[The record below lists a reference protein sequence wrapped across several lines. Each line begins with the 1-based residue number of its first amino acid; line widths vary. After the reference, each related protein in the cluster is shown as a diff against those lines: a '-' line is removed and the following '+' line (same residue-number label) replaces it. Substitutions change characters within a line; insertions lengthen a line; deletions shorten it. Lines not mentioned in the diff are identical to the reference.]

1 MKLDRAARSTFLWE
15 FVAATMLAMRYFFAP
30 KSTLN

>member
-1 MKLDRAARSTFLWE
+1 MRLDRAAKAIFLWE
-15 FVAATMLAMRYFFAP
+15 FLSAFVLTMRYFFAP